1 MAKKELNQANPLL
14 KAGQWQIEDHTQ
26 GQDCS
31 EALLFKMK
39 DRDHEFALPLSVV
52 LNCLWVAEKE
62 GYVPPLSDKWW
73 IDVKNAY

>member
-1 MAKKELNQANPLL
+1 MTKEELNQANPLI
-14 KAGQWQIEDHTQ
+14 KNDQWQIEDHTQ

-62 GYVPPLSDKWW
+62 GYVPELSNKWW
-73 IDVKNAY
+73 IAAKNAY

>member
-39 DRDHEFALPLSVV
+39 DRDHEFALPYIFGTMLIRYRMTSKRV
-52 LNCLWVAEKE
+52 L
-62 GYVPPLSDKWW
+62 YVKHR
-73 IDVKNAY
+73 